1 MTQNI
6 AVSDFGKVAVLS
18 GGFSNERDVS
28 LNSGMA
34 VLNALKSKGID
45 AHLFDPKEQALY
57 ELHKQGFQVAFNVLH
72 GTFGEDGVVQGA
84 LESMNIPYTGCGVLS
99 SAVSMDKY
107 RTRLLWESAGLPN
120 VPYVVLHD
128 DSDFDAVEQQLGLP
142 LFVKPACEGSSIGV
156 VMISKKG
163 ELAKVYPT
171 LKQYRGEIL
180 AEKAI
185 SGGEYA
191 CAIIGN
197 RALPTIRIIPKGQ
210 WYDFEAKYQRDDT
223 IYQCPSDL
231 SDDDEKKMQDLAL
244 KAFAV
249 IDGKD
254 WGRVDFLRDE
264 NGELYLLEVN
274 TVPGMT
280 AHSLV
285 PKAARQ
291 IGLEFSELCVEILKL
306 CIHNR

>member
-1 MTQNI
+1 MAQNKV
-6 AVSDFGKVAVLS
+6 AYDWGKIAVLS
-18 GGFSNERDVS
+18 GGFSNEREVS

-34 VLNALKSKGID
+34 VLKALKSKGID
-45 AHLFDPKEQALY
+45 AHLFDPKEQPLY
-57 ELHKQGFQVAFNVLH
+57 DLHKQGFQAAFNVLH

-84 LESMNIPYTGCGVLS
+84 LESMHIPYTGCGVLS
-99 SAVSMDKY
+99 SAISMDKY
-107 RTRLLWESAGLPN
+107 RTRLLWESVNLPN
-120 VPYVVLHD
+120 VPYIVLKD

-156 VMISKKG
+156 VMIKEKG

-231 SDDDEKKMQDLAL
+231 SESEEKKMQDLAL
-244 KAFAV
+244 KSFAA
-249 IDGKD
+249 IDGSG
-254 WGRVDFLRDE
+254 WGRVDFLRDN

-291 IGLEFSELCVEILKL
+291 VGLEFPELCVEILKL
-306 CIHNR
+306 CIHDK

>member
-1 MTQNI
+1 MAQNKV
-6 AVSDFGKVAVLS
+6 AYDWGKIAVLS
-18 GGFSNERDVS
+18 GGFSNEREVS

-34 VLNALKSKGID
+34 VLKALKSKGID
-45 AHLFDPKEQALY
+45 AHLFDPKEQPLY
-57 ELHKQGFQVAFNVLH
+57 NLHKQGFQAAFNVLH

-84 LESMNIPYTGCGVLS
+84 LESMHIPYTGCGVLS
-99 SAVSMDKY
+99 SAISMDKY
-107 RTRLLWESAGLPN
+107 RTRLLWESVNLPN
-120 VPYVVLHD
+120 VPYIVLKD
-128 DSDFDAVEQQLGLP
+128 GSDFDAVEQQLGLP

-156 VMISKKG
+156 VMIKEKG

-231 SDDDEKKMQDLAL
+231 SESEEKKMQDLAL
-244 KAFAV
+244 KSFAA
-249 IDGKD
+249 IDGSG
-254 WGRVDFLRDE
+254 WGRVDFLRDN

-291 IGLEFSELCVEILKL
+291 IGLEFPELCVEILKL
-306 CIHNR
+306 CIHDK

>member
-28 LNSGMA
+28 LNSGTA

-156 VMISKKG
+156 VMISEKG

-191 CAIIGN
+191 CAIVGN

-280 AHSLV
+280 SHSLV

-291 IGLEFSELCVEILKL
+291 IGLEFPELCMEILKL

>member
-1 MTQNI
+1 MAQNKV
-6 AVSDFGKVAVLS
+6 AYDWGKIAVLS
-18 GGFSNERDVS
+18 GGFSNEREVS

-34 VLNALKSKGID
+34 VLKALKSKGID
-45 AHLFDPKEQALY
+45 AHLFDPKEQPLY
-57 ELHKQGFQVAFNVLH
+57 NLHKQGFQAAFNVLH

-84 LESMNIPYTGCGVLS
+84 LESMHIPYTGCGVLS
-99 SAVSMDKY
+99 SAISMDKY
-107 RTRLLWESAGLPN
+107 RTRLLWESVNLPN
-120 VPYVVLHD
+120 VPYIVLKD
-128 DSDFDAVEQQLGLP
+128 GSDFDAVEQQLGLP

-156 VMISKKG
+156 VMIKEKG

-231 SDDDEKKMQDLAL
+231 SKSEEKKMQDLAL
-244 KAFAV
+244 KSFAA
-249 IDGKD
+249 IDGSG
-254 WGRVDFLRDE
+254 WGRVDFLRDN

-291 IGLEFSELCVEILKL
+291 IGLEFPELCVEILKL
-306 CIHNR
+306 CIHDK